1 MGKLAKFVRRVIRIE
16 PAPIK
21 AGETKP
27 EERPKNVSDSLRLA
41 LKNPDPLTR
50 MVAVELASR
59 FLDKSLIPQLLE
71 LLHDP
76 LHIVRQ
82 KAVLAL
88 GQLGDRS
95 VVNALVEKLN
105 DESEEVRVTVAGVL
119 GHLRDRQ
126 AVPALILA
134 LQDKSA
140 QTRMKAAIS
149 LGIIRDSRAVEPLR
163 RVVFDP
169 NEVVGKYAI
178 EALGN
183 IGRPA
188 VGVLLELMNNERWR
202 QLALDALMKIK

>member
-1 MGKLAKFVRRVIRIE
+1 MSKFAKFVRRIIRIE

-21 AGETKP
+21 PVEH
-27 EERPKNVSDSLRLA
+27 PKSISESLRA
-41 LKNPDPLTR
+41 AFKSSDPLTR
-50 MVAVELASR
+50 MVAIELAWR
-59 FLDKSLIPQLLE
+59 FRDKSLIPQLLQ
-71 LLHDP
+71 LLNDP

-88 GQLGDRS
+88 GQMGDRS
-95 VVNALVEKLN
+95 VVNSLVEKLN

-163 RVVFDP
+163 RAIFDS
-169 NEVVGKYAI
+169 NEIVGKYAI

-202 QLALDALMKIK
+202 QLALDALLKIR